1 MSRGLLPATL
11 TPPTH
16 PTFPA
21 SQQAKRLPPPAISL
35 RSKSMTSELE
45 EMGEPVGP
53 AEGQGRPGAR
63 GWTTLDFVSVVS
75 HEGSLSPPVPPLPH
89 VLGPESVAC
98 LCVTGKIL
106 RVSSLPSCISV
117 SLSWVSGGLY
127 VSFYQGPLSFCPL
140 PSFYWPLP
148 SFYWPLP
155 LLLLAPLNQQRKV
168 SCSLQ
173 ADSHDLGR
181 VSFSPDLGSVGQV
194 TDYST
199 PWVPREVGIP
209 KRGSLTS
216 P

>member
-1 MSRGLLPATL
+1 MSLWGRPRARG
-11 TPPTH
+11 
-16 PTFPA
+16 
-21 SQQAKRLPPPAISL
+21 
-35 RSKSMTSELE
+35 
-45 EMGEPVGP
+45 
-53 AEGQGRPGAR
+53 GQGQGAGPPLTLSVLLVTR
-63 GWTTLDFVSVVS
+63 GPCP
-75 HEGSLSPPVPPLPH
+75 PPVPPLPH

>member
-75 HEGSLSPPVPPLPH
+75 HEGSLSSSCPAPPPCPWARVRGLPVCH
-89 VLGPESVAC
+89 WKDFESLLSALLYLCFSVLG
-98 LCVTGKIL
+98 LWGCVCVL
-106 RVSSLPSCISV
+106 LPGAS
-117 SLSWVSGGLY
+117 
-127 VSFYQGPLSFCPL
+127 
-140 PSFYWPLP
+140 
-148 SFYWPLP
+148 
-155 LLLLAPLNQQRKV
+155 LLLSPPTKSHIPIPL
-168 SCSLQ
+168 
-173 ADSHDLGR
+173 
-181 VSFSPDLGSVGQV
+181 
-194 TDYST
+194 
-199 PWVPREVGIP
+199 VPSNSAI
-209 KRGSLTS
+209 SW
-216 P
+216 